1 MKHQRVE
8 NRGRPSEKPAIVI
21 KKFTREYEDSKWYY
35 DLDKFENG
43 PYLVEII
50 DPKFDEIEKLY
61 NKLERL
67 QTPKY
72 HENGRKKRTTKADK
86 SKIESTERAYWKEHY
101 KLFPEDKPKKR
112 GRRKKSSNV

>member
-1 MKHQRVE
+1 MKYQKVE

-21 KKFTREYEDSKWYY
+21 KKFTREYVDSTWYY

-67 QTPKY
+67 QTPKF
-72 HENGRKKRTTKADK
+72 HENGRKIRTTKA
-86 SKIESTERAYWKEHY
+86 SKIKIENTERAYWKEHY

-112 GRRKKSSNV
+112 GRRKKTPNV